1 MIILGSQSPRRQY
14 LMQKYITPEFT
25 VFVSNIDES
34 ISYKYKPLKAV
45 RDIAY
50 RKGKDLLSKI
60 ETGDTIITADTI
72 VVLGREIIGKPKDAE
87 DAKAMLTK
95 LSGKT
100 HKVITAYY
108 INHKGKEILH
118 DEISFVKFNYLT
130 PNIIEKYVETGSPLD
145 KAGAYGLQ
153 DNNDFNL
160 VKSVR
165 GSIKNVIGFP
175 IEKIIKDLKKLGA
188 IAK

>member
-1 MIILGSQSPRRQY
+1 MIILGSQSPRRKI
-14 LMQKYITPEFT
+14 LMEKDITPNFA
-25 VFVSNIDES
+25 VLVSDIDES
-34 ISYKYKPLKAV
+34 ISYKLKPLKAV

-50 RKGKDLLSKI
+50 RKGQDILTKI
-60 ETGDTIITADTI
+60 EPEDTVVTADTI
-72 VVLGREIIGKPKDAE
+72 VVLGKEIIGKPKDAE
-87 DAKAMLTK
+87 DAKNMLAK

-100 HKVITAYY
+100 HAVYTAYY

-118 DEISFVKFNYLT
+118 DDVSYVKFNKLT
-130 PNIIEKYVETGSPLD
+130 PELIDRYVASGSPLD

-153 DNNDFNL
+153 DNNDFEI

-175 IEKIIKDLKKLGA
+175 TEKILKDLKKIGA
-188 IAK
+188 IL

>member
-14 LMQKYITPEFT
+14 LMGKDITKEFT

-87 DAKAMLTK
+87 DAKRMLTK

-100 HKVITAYY
+100 HKVYTAYY

-118 DEISFVKFNYLT
+118 DDLSYVKFNKLT
-130 PNIIEKYVETGSPLD
+130 PGLIEKYVDSGSPLD
-145 KAGAYGLQ
+145 KAGAYGIQ
-153 DNNDFNL
+153 DNNDYNI
-160 VKSVR
+160 VKSIR

-175 IEKIIKDLKKLGA
+175 TEKIIKDLRKIGA
-188 IAK
+188 IL